1 MGLEDIA
8 ELIDAQALRL
18 HAHIHGHEA
27 WILAQFKTFD
37 LQVMFWDADTCIAGL
52 VAQPCILSNLI
63 EHTLVEDRIFAG
75 HALLQ
80 FPAPANSHVHEG
92 VKLHNILLVGT
103 LTQRE
108 GRQLSSRWTVSV
120 SSRGQGCQAWPT

>member
-18 HAHIHGHEA
+18 HTHIHGHQA

-37 LQVMFWDADTCIAGL
+37 LQVMFWDADASIACL
-52 VAQPCILSNLI
+52 VAQARVCPDLI
-63 EHTLVEDRIFAG
+63 EHAPVEDRIFAG

-80 FPAPANSHVHEG
+80 FPAPANGHVHEG
-92 VKLHNILLVGT
+92 VKLHGVLLVRSLT
-103 LTQRE
+103 LSLPWSAT
-108 GRQLSSRWTVSV
+108 
-120 SSRGQGCQAWPT
+120 